1 MAWRSQLGKTAIASA
16 AVFLTVAV
24 GACSRPATQS
34 TADSAGSGPVR
45 IAVGIDA
52 SYAPFFVADQKG
64 LFADAGLNVQLVQ
77 FGRGGEAVDALSTGQ
92 VQIAGSS
99 DTTTIAQLRQNP
111 ALRAMYSYEA
121 SGNYIKV
128 VLRNGVDS
136 AAGVK
141 KMGIVPGL
149 SQISTDKYL
158 EAQGVR
164 PESVKMITA
173 TPTDMPA
180 LLSRGDIDGYVLW
193 EPWPATA
200 LSQGTG
206 HVVARTGDYNWL
218 YHHWAITTQPWLA
231 AHEDT
236 ARKVAQVLDKATQ
249 LVESDPKAAAAAT
262 KSAVNVAEDQTV
274 TAIEEIDFGVENL
287 TAKDIESAQSVVD
300 FYKKLGALTEQP
312 DLQSAMLADWYQKSA
327 Q

>member
-1 MAWRSQLGKTAIASA
+1 MAWRSRFRTTALAAA
-16 AVFLTVAV
+16 AVLVLVSV
-24 GACSRPATQS
+24 GACSRPATHS
-34 TADSAGSGPVR
+34 TANSAGGAIR

-64 LFADAGLNVQLVQ
+64 LFKEAGLDVSLVQ

-99 DTTTIAQLRQNP
+99 DTTTISQLRQNP
-111 ALRAMYSYEA
+111 SLRAMYSYEA
-121 SGNYIKV
+121 SGDYIKA
-128 VLRNGVDS
+128 VLRKGIDAP
-136 AAGVK
+136 AAGQ

-149 SQISTDKYL
+149 SQISTEKYL
-158 EAQGVR
+158 EAHGVR
-164 PESVKMITA
+164 PDSVKMITA

-200 LSQGTG
+200 VTQGTG
-206 HVVARTGDYNWL
+206 HVVARTGDYGWL

-231 AHEDT
+231 AHDDT
-236 ARKVAQVLDKATQ
+236 ARKVAEVLDKATQ
-249 LVESDPKAAAAAT
+249 LVESDPAAAAKAT
-262 KSAVNVAEDQTV
+262 KAAVNVDEDQTI
-274 TAIEEIDFGVENL
+274 TAVEEIDFGVQNL
-287 TAKDIESAQSVVD
+287 TARDIASAQSVVD
-300 FYKKLGALTEQP
+300 FYKKVGALTDQP
-312 DLQSAMLADWYQKSA
+312 DLQSAMLTDWYRKSA

>member
-1 MAWRSQLGKTAIASA
+1 MAA
-16 AVFLTVAV
+16 AVLVTMSV

-34 TADSAGSGPVR
+34 TADSAGGGPIR

-64 LFADAGLNVQLVQ
+64 LFKAAGLEVQLVQ

-111 ALRAMYSYEA
+111 SLRAMYSYEA
-121 SGNYIKV
+121 SGEYLKV
-128 VLRNGVDS
+128 VLRNGIDS
-136 AAGVK
+136 PAAVQ

-149 SQISTDKYL
+149 SQISTEKYL
-158 EAQGVR
+158 QAHGVR
-164 PESVKMITA
+164 PDAVKMITA

-180 LLSRGDIDGYVLW
+180 LLGRGDIDGYVLW
-193 EPWPATA
+193 EPWPAAA

-236 ARKVAQVLDKATQ
+236 ARTVAQVLDKATQ
-249 LVESDPKAAAAAT
+249 LVESDPVAAAAAT
-262 KSAVNVAEDQTV
+262 KSAVNVAEDQTI

-287 TAKDIESAQSVVD
+287 TAEDIASAQSVVD

-312 DLQSAMLADWYQKSA
+312 DLQSAMLVGWYEKSA

>member
-1 MAWRSQLGKTAIASA
+1 MAWRSRFGKVTLVSA
-16 AVFLTVAV
+16 AVVLTAAV

-34 TADSAGSGPVR
+34 TAEAGSGPLR

-52 SYAPFFVADQKG
+52 SYAPFFVADQEG
-64 LFADAGLNVQLVQ
+64 MFADAGLDVQLVQ

-92 VQIAGSS
+92 VQVAGSS

-111 ALRAMYSYEA
+111 SLRAMYSYEV
-121 SGNYIKV
+121 SGDYIKV
-128 VLRNGVDS
+128 VLRNGLDS
-136 AAGVK
+136 AAGVA

-158 EAQGVR
+158 EANGVS
-164 PESVKMITA
+164 PDSVEMISA

-200 LSQGTG
+200 LSQGSG
-206 HVVARTGDYNWL
+206 HVVAVTGDYDWL
-218 YHHWAITTQPWLA
+218 YHHWAITTAPWLA
-231 AHEDT
+231 ENEDT
-236 ARKVAQVLDKATQ
+236 ARAIAKVLAEASER
-249 LVESDPKAAAAAT
+249 VESDPQIAAT
-262 KSAVNVAEDQTV
+262 ATKAAVNVAEDQTR
-274 TAIEEIDFGVENL
+274 TAIDEIDFGVESL
-287 TAKDIESAQSVVD
+287 TDKDVESAQSIVD
-300 FYKKLGALTEQP
+300 FYKKIGVLSEQP
-312 DLQSAMLADWYQKSA
+312 DLTSAMLLDWYQEEN

>member
-1 MAWRSQLGKTAIASA
+1 MASLSKFGRTALVSA
-16 AVFLTVAV
+16 ALLLTVAT

-34 TADSAGSGPVR
+34 TADSAGSGPLR

-52 SYAPFFVADQKG
+52 SYAPFFVADQEG
-64 LFADAGLNVQLVQ
+64 MFDAAGLDVELVQ

-111 ALRAMYSYEA
+111 SLRAMYSYEA
-121 SGNYIKV
+121 SGDYIKV

-136 AAGVK
+136 PAAIK

-158 EAQGVR
+158 AANSIAPG
-164 PESVKMITA
+164 SVEMISA

-180 LLSRGDIDGYVLW
+180 LLSRGDIDGFVLW

-200 LSQGTG
+200 LDQGTG
-206 HVVARTGDYNWL
+206 HVVAVTGDYGWF
-218 YHHWAITTQPWLA
+218 YHHWAITTAPWLSA
-231 AHEDT
+231 NEET
-236 ARKVAQVLDKATQ
+236 ARTVAKVLDEATRK
-249 LVESDPKAAAAAT
+249 VESDPGGAASAT
-262 KSAVNVAEDQTV
+262 KAAVNVSEDQTIAAV
-274 TAIEEIDFGVENL
+274 DEIDFAVVNL
-287 TAKDIESAQSVVD
+287 EAADVESAQSIVE
-300 FYKKLGALTEQP
+300 FYKSIGVLSDQP
-312 DLQSAMLADWYQKSA
+312 DLESAMLLDWYKDGA